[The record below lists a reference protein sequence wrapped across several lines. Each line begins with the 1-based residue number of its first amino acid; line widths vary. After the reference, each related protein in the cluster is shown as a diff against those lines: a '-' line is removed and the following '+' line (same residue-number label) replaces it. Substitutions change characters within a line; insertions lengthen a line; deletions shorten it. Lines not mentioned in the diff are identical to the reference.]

1 MALFTIG
8 ALLWRAGVHAHAR
21 TAVSHYLPVALIK
34 LLLHPLLA
42 FGSFSALAWWFGV
55 RPT

>member
-34 LLLHPLLA
+34 LLLHQLLA